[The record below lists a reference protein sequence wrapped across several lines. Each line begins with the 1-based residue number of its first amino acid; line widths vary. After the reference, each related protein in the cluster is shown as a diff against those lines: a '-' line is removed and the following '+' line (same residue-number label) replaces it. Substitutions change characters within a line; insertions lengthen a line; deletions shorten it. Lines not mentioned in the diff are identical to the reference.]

1 LQVPFVEAATRA
13 AQRITLASGST
24 IELKLP
30 AGVEQGQQMRL
41 AGKGEPGPGG
51 PGDALVTIEIA
62 PHPFFVR
69 EGDNIRLDLPI
80 TLEEAVNG
88 AKVKV
93 PTVDGAVML
102 TVAPGSSSGRTL
114 RLKGKGFTR
123 KDGERGDQL
132 VTLQIDLP
140 PMMPISRPGWPAGPT
155 AAIRAHAWA
164 FKPRCGRTGPKGR
177 EPSGAFVHC
186 PADGDDASDPD
197 LAAGVPGVPDG
208 ARHWCPIF
216 PRSAPPRGAQ
226 PPYAPDWAKC
236 WAMPAPIWGRAPV
249 FELLK
254 RVWTGVINDGF
265 IHAGNFAYMVLIA
278 LFPFFITGAAL
289 FSLIGET
296 SQRTAAI
303 NTVLMALP
311 PVVATTIEPVARA
324 AVEARTGH
332 LLWIGGLVGLW
343 TVSSLVETIRD
354 ILRRAYGTRWE
365 HAFWRY
371 RLMSTGL
378 IIASVVLI
386 LVSIMAQ
393 VAIGAAQEVIA
404 AWMPQFGAWVD
415 GLAASRFLPTLV
427 LFGALWLLFL
437 SLTPAPIAN
446 RYPKWPGAL
455 FVCLWWLGV
464 SILLPKLLASVFSYD
479 LTYGSLAGVMIA
491 LFFFWLVGI
500 GMV

>member
-1 LQVPFVEAATRA
+1 MDNQDDPTRA
-13 AQRITLASGST
+13 DFTGA
-24 IELKLP
+24 
-30 AGVEQGQQMRL
+30 
-41 AGKGEPGPGG
+41 EPGGTQS
-51 PGDALVTIEIA
+51 AYA
-62 PHPFFVR
+62 
-69 EGDNIRLDLPI
+69 
-80 TLEEAVNG
+80 
-88 AKVKV
+88 
-93 PTVDGAVML
+93 
-102 TVAPGSSSGRTL
+102 
-114 RLKGKGFTR
+114 
-123 KDGERGDQL
+123 
-132 VTLQIDLP
+132 
-140 PMMPISRPGWPAGPT
+140 
-155 AAIRAHAWA
+155 
-164 FKPRCGRTGPKGR
+164 
-177 EPSGAFVHC
+177 EPDS
-186 PADGDDASDPD
+186 ADH
-197 LAAGVPGVPDG
+197 VPGVPQG
-208 ARHWCPIF
+208 AKPLIPDLSPEARRRAALHHRLRHEWHEARAELKP
-216 PRSAPPRGAQ
+216 GAWF
-226 PPYAPDWAKC
+226 Y
-236 WAMPAPIWGRAPV
+236 
-249 FELLK
+249 ELLK

-296 SQRTAAI
+296 SQRAAAI

-311 PVVATTIEPVARA
+311 PVVTRTIEPVARA
-324 AVEARTGH
+324 AVDARTGH

-354 ILRRAYGTRWE
+354 ILRRAYGTPWE

-386 LVSIMAQ
+386 LVSIVAQ
-393 VAIGAAQEVIA
+393 VAIGAAQEFIT

-415 GLAASRFLPTLV
+415 GLAAGRFLPGMV

-437 SLTPAPIAN
+437 SLTPSTYRSN

-455 FVCLWWLGV
+455 FVSLWWLGV

-500 GMV
+500 GMVIGAELNAALAETPEEHDMLGQHDDRARAIRQAGAPTPE

>member
-1 LQVPFVEAATRA
+1 
-13 AQRITLASGST
+13 
-24 IELKLP
+24 
-30 AGVEQGQQMRL
+30 M
-41 AGKGEPGPGG
+41 
-51 PGDALVTIEIA
+51 
-62 PHPFFVR
+62 
-69 EGDNIRLDLPI
+69 
-80 TLEEAVNG
+80 
-88 AKVKV
+88 
-93 PTVDGAVML
+93 
-102 TVAPGSSSGRTL
+102 
-114 RLKGKGFTR
+114 
-123 KDGERGDQL
+123 
-132 VTLQIDLP
+132 
-140 PMMPISRPGWPAGPT
+140 
-155 AAIRAHAWA
+155 
-164 FKPRCGRTGPKGR
+164 
-177 EPSGAFVHC
+177 
-186 PADGDDASDPD
+186 DDASDPD

-208 ARHWCPIF
+208 AKALVPDLSPEARRRAALHRRLRAEVGEVLGDARAELRP
-216 PRSAPPRGAQ
+216 GARV
-226 PPYAPDWAKC
+226 Y
-236 WAMPAPIWGRAPV
+236 
-249 FELLK
+249 ELLK
-254 RVWTGVINDGF
+254 RIWTGVINDGF

-311 PVVATTIEPVARA
+311 RVVATTIEPVARA

-354 ILRRAYGTRWE
+354 ILRRAYGTQWE

-386 LVSIMAQ
+386 LVSILAQ
-393 VAIGAAQEVIA
+393 VAIGAAQEVIT
-404 AWMPQFGAWVD
+404 AWMPQFGVWVD
-415 GLAASRFLPTLV
+415 GLAAGRFLPTLV

-437 SLTPAPIAN
+437 SLTPSAYRAN

-455 FVCLWWLGV
+455 FVSLWWLTV
-464 SILLPKLLASVFSYD
+464 SILLPKLLATVFSYD

-500 GMV
+500 GMVIGAELNAALAETPEEHDMLGQADNRARAIRQAGVRKPE